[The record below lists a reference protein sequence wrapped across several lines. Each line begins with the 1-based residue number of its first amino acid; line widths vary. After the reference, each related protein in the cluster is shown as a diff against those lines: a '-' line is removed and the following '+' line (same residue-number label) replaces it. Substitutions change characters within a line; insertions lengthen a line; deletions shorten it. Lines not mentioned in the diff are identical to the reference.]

1 MPPVMVSP
9 AEALVLAT
17 GGLLAERMT
26 EASVG
31 ESIFSVTKA
40 TKRRMPLGR
49 RGIRSCPRGFPGRS

>member
-1 MPPVMVSP
+1 MVSP

-31 ESIFSVTKA
+31 ESIFSVT
-40 TKRRMPLGR
+40 
-49 RGIRSCPRGFPGRS
+49 